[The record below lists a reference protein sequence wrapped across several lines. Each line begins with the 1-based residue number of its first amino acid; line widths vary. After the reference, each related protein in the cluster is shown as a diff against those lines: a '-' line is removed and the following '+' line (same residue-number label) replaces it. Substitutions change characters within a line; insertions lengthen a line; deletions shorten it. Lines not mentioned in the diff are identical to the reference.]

1 MSDIQKTNTSVN
13 WNRLLTIVLWLLI
26 VANLVPLLWYG
37 TRAFV
42 ADRFVIKG
50 ESMEPTLH
58 TGEGVWVNKLLMGA
72 RIYTKFDFEDSP
84 ELHCFRMP
92 GLRKLRVG
100 DVAVFNYPYGRGG
113 DTIAFKINYVYC
125 KRCWGTPGDTV
136 RIVDGMLETAGT
148 VASKPLIINKN
159 RKLRYSKST
168 PQFPESV
175 ETERLA
181 SQGDLFSDFA
191 QRIRETPDSVLL
203 RMRMLRAGQ
212 FAGER
217 DRWTTKDFG
226 PIVVP
231 RKGMTIALDSIN
243 RQHYARVIDWEE
255 RCGKPSGKGVRKTV
269 ATRGLVSGRDPLTK
283 SVGGMREAKFSGTP
297 ACGVQRSGHH
307 TATYTFRQDWYF
319 FVGDNVTN
327 SHDSRFF
334 GFVPAD
340 FVIGSVPRGRL
351 K

>member
-1 MSDIQKTNTSVN
+1 MREKRKTVD
-13 WNRLLTIVLWLLI
+13 RILTIVLWVLI
-26 VANLVPLLWYG
+26 VANAVPLLWYG
-37 TRAFV
+37 TRVFV
-42 ADRFVIKG
+42 TDRFVIKG

-100 DVAVFNYPYGRGG
+100 DIAVFNYPYGWGG

-136 RIVDGMLETAGT
+136 RIVDGRLEIPGQAGDDGRSR
-148 VASKPLIINKN
+148 AWDDAWMEC
-159 RKLRYSKST
+159 
-168 PQFPESV
+168 F
-175 ETERLA
+175 ERM
-181 SQGDLFSDFA
+181 Q
-191 QRIRETPDSVLL
+191 QTPDSVLL

-217 DRWTTKDFG
+217 DNWTTKDFG

-243 RQHYARVIDWEE
+243 WKHYERVIRWET
-255 RCGKPSGKGVRKTV
+255 GVTV
-269 ATRGLVSGRDPLTK
+269 GEFTHSNSK
-283 SVGGMREAKFSGTP
+283 N
-297 ACGVQRSGHH
+297 
-307 TATYTFRQDWYF
+307 YTFRQDWYF

-327 SHDSRFF
+327 SRDSRFF

-340 FVIGSVPRGRL
+340 FVIGIVPKGKR
-351 K
+351 

>member
-1 MSDIQKTNTSVN
+1 MIMREKRKTVDRT
-13 WNRLLTIVLWLLI
+13 LTIVLWVLI
-26 VANLVPLLWYG
+26 VANAVPLLWYG
-37 TRAFV
+37 TRVFV
-42 ADRFVIKG
+42 TDRFVIKG

-125 KRCWGTPGDTV
+125 KRCWGAPGDTV
-136 RIVDGMLETAGT
+136 RIVDGMLETAET
-148 VASKPLIINKN
+148 VDP
-159 RKLRYSKST
+159 
-168 PQFPESV
+168 
-175 ETERLA
+175 
-181 SQGDLFSDFA
+181 FSSLA
-191 QRIRETPDSVLL
+191 QRMRDTPDSVLL

-217 DRWTTKDFG
+217 DNWTTKDFG

-243 RQHYARVIDWEE
+243 RKHYERVIRWET
-255 RCGKPSGKGVRKTV
+255 GVTV
-269 ATRGLVSGRDPLTK
+269 GEFAHSNSPK
-283 SVGGMREAKFSGTP
+283 
-297 ACGVQRSGHH
+297 
-307 TATYTFRQDWYF
+307 YTFQQNWYF

-327 SHDSRFF
+327 SRDSRFF

-340 FVIGSVPRGRL
+340 FVIGIVPKGNR
-351 K
+351 

>member
-1 MSDIQKTNTSVN
+1 MDKKKADKI
-13 WNRLLTIVLWLLI
+13 LTIVLWVLI
-26 VANLVPLLWYG
+26 VANAVPLLWYG
-37 TRAFV
+37 TRVFV
-42 ADRFVIKG
+42 TDRFVIKG

-125 KRCWGTPGDTV
+125 KRCWGAPGDTV
-136 RIVDGMLETAGT
+136 RIVDGRLETETAET
-148 VASKPLIINKN
+148 VVRHPSHGSN
-159 RKLRYSKST
+159 
-168 PQFPESV
+168 
-175 ETERLA
+175 
-181 SQGDLFSDFA
+181 LFSSLA
-191 QRIRETPDSVLL
+191 QRMQQTPDSVLL

-217 DRWTTKDFG
+217 DNWTTKDFG

-231 RKGMTIALDSIN
+231 RKGMAIALDSIN
-243 RQHYARVIDWEE
+243 WKHYERVIRWET
-255 RCGKPSGKGVRKTV
+255 GVTV
-269 ATRGLVSGRDPLTK
+269 GEFTHSNSPK
-283 SVGGMREAKFSGTP
+283 
-297 ACGVQRSGHH
+297 
-307 TATYTFRQDWYF
+307 YTFQQNWYF

-327 SHDSRFF
+327 SRDSRFF

-340 FVIGSVPRGRL
+340 FVIGIVPKGKR
-351 K
+351 

>member
-1 MSDIQKTNTSVN
+1 MREKRKTVD
-13 WNRLLTIVLWLLI
+13 RILTIVLWVLI
-26 VANLVPLLWYG
+26 VANAVPLLWYG
-37 TRAFV
+37 TRVFV
-42 ADRFVIKG
+42 TDRFVIKG

-100 DVAVFNYPYGRGG
+100 DIAVFNYPYGWGG

-136 RIVDGMLETAGT
+136 RIVDGRLEIPGQAGDDGRSR
-148 VASKPLIINKN
+148 AGDDAWMEC
-159 RKLRYSKST
+159 
-168 PQFPESV
+168 F
-175 ETERLA
+175 ERM
-181 SQGDLFSDFA
+181 Q
-191 QRIRETPDSVLL
+191 QTPDSVLL

-217 DRWTTKDFG
+217 DNWTTKDFG

-243 RQHYARVIDWEE
+243 WKHYERVIRWET
-255 RCGKPSGKGVRKTV
+255 GVTV
-269 ATRGLVSGRDPLTK
+269 GEFTHSNSK
-283 SVGGMREAKFSGTP
+283 N
-297 ACGVQRSGHH
+297 
-307 TATYTFRQDWYF
+307 YTFRQDWYF

-327 SHDSRFF
+327 SRDSRFF

-340 FVIGSVPRGRL
+340 FVIGIVPGRL
-351 K
+351 R

>member
-1 MSDIQKTNTSVN
+1 MREKRKTVD
-13 WNRLLTIVLWLLI
+13 RILTIVLWVLI
-26 VANLVPLLWYG
+26 VANAVPLLWYG
-37 TRAFV
+37 TRVFV

-125 KRCWGTPGDTV
+125 KRCWGAPGDTV
-136 RIVDGMLETAGT
+136 RIVDGRLETETAET
-148 VASKPLIINKN
+148 VARHLSHGSN
-159 RKLRYSKST
+159 
-168 PQFPESV
+168 
-175 ETERLA
+175 
-181 SQGDLFSDFA
+181 LFSSLA
-191 QRIRETPDSVLL
+191 QRMQQTPDSVLL

-217 DRWTTKDFG
+217 DNWTTKDFG

-231 RKGMTIALDSIN
+231 KKGMTIALDSIN
-243 RQHYARVIDWEE
+243 RKHYERVIRWET
-255 RCGKPSGKGVRKTV
+255 GVTV
-269 ATRGLVSGRDPLTK
+269 GEIAHSNSK
-283 SVGGMREAKFSGTP
+283 N
-297 ACGVQRSGHH
+297 
-307 TATYTFRQDWYF
+307 YTFRQDWYF

-327 SHDSRFF
+327 SRDSRFF

-340 FVIGSVPRGRL
+340 FVVGIVPGR
-351 K
+351 

>member
-1 MSDIQKTNTSVN
+1 MREKRKTVD
-13 WNRLLTIVLWLLI
+13 RILTIVLWLLI
-26 VANLVPLLWYG
+26 VANAVPLLWYG
-37 TRAFV
+37 TRVFV
-42 ADRFVIKG
+42 TDRFVIKG

-125 KRCWGTPGDTV
+125 KRCWGAPGDTV
-136 RIVDGMLETAGT
+136 RIVDGRLETAET
-148 VASKPLIINKN
+148 VGP
-159 RKLRYSKST
+159 
-168 PQFPESV
+168 
-175 ETERLA
+175 
-181 SQGDLFSDFA
+181 FSSLA
-191 QRIRETPDSVLL
+191 QRIRDTPDSVLL

-217 DRWTTKDFG
+217 DNWTTKDFG

-243 RQHYARVIDWEE
+243 RQHYARVFDWEE
-255 RCGKPSGKGVRKTV
+255 RCGNPSGR
-269 ATRGLVSGRDPLTK
+269 
-283 SVGGMREAKFSGTP
+283 
-297 ACGVQRSGHH
+297 GVQRSDNQ

-327 SHDSRFF
+327 SRDSRFF
-334 GFVPAD
+334 GFVPAG
-340 FVIGSVPRGRL
+340 FVVGIVPGR
-351 K
+351 

>member
-1 MSDIQKTNTSVN
+1 MREKRKTVD
-13 WNRLLTIVLWLLI
+13 RILTIVLWLLI
-26 VANLVPLLWYG
+26 VANAVPLLWYG

-100 DVAVFNYPYGRGG
+100 DIAVFNYPYGRGG

-136 RIVDGMLETAGT
+136 RIVDGRLETETAET
-148 VASKPLIINKN
+148 VARHPSHGSN
-159 RKLRYSKST
+159 
-168 PQFPESV
+168 
-175 ETERLA
+175 
-181 SQGDLFSDFA
+181 LFSSLA
-191 QRIRETPDSVLL
+191 QRMQQTPDSVLL

-217 DRWTTKDFG
+217 DNWTTKDFG

-243 RQHYARVIDWEE
+243 RKHYERVIRWET
-255 RCGKPSGKGVRKTV
+255 GVTV
-269 ATRGLVSGRDPLTK
+269 GEITHSNSK
-283 SVGGMREAKFSGTP
+283 N
-297 ACGVQRSGHH
+297 
-307 TATYTFRQDWYF
+307 YTFRQDWYF

-327 SHDSRFF
+327 SRDSRFF

-340 FVIGSVPRGRL
+340 FVIGIVPGRL
-351 K
+351 R

>member
-1 MSDIQKTNTSVN
+1 MREKRKTVD
-13 WNRLLTIVLWLLI
+13 RILTIVLWLLI
-26 VANLVPLLWYG
+26 VANVVPLLWYG
-37 TRAFV
+37 TRVFV
-42 ADRFVIKG
+42 TDRFVIKG

-136 RIVDGMLETAGT
+136 RIVDGRLETETAET
-148 VASKPLIINKN
+148 VARHPSHGSN
-159 RKLRYSKST
+159 
-168 PQFPESV
+168 
-175 ETERLA
+175 
-181 SQGDLFSDFA
+181 LFSSLA
-191 QRIRETPDSVLL
+191 QRMQQTSDSVLL

-217 DRWTTKDFG
+217 DNWTTKDFG

-231 RKGMTIALDSIN
+231 KKGMTIALDSIN
-243 RQHYARVIDWEE
+243 RKHYERVIRWET
-255 RCGKPSGKGVRKTV
+255 GVTV
-269 ATRGLVSGRDPLTK
+269 GEITHSNSK
-283 SVGGMREAKFSGTP
+283 N
-297 ACGVQRSGHH
+297 
-307 TATYTFRQDWYF
+307 YTFRQDWYF

-327 SHDSRFF
+327 SRDSRFF

-340 FVIGSVPRGRL
+340 FVIGIVPKGKR
-351 K
+351 

>member
-1 MSDIQKTNTSVN
+1 MREKRKTVD
-13 WNRLLTIVLWLLI
+13 RLLTIVLWMLI
-26 VANLVPLLWYG
+26 VANAVPLLWYG

-100 DVAVFNYPYGRGG
+100 DVAVFNYPYGWGG
-113 DTIAFKINYVYC
+113 DTVAFKINYVYC
-125 KRCWGTPGDTV
+125 QRCWGAPGDTV
-136 RIVDGMLETAGT
+136 RIVDGYLEIPGQARNDYDGRAGDD
-148 VASKPLIINKN
+148 AWMKG
-159 RKLRYSKST
+159 
-168 PQFPESV
+168 F
-175 ETERLA
+175 ERM
-181 SQGDLFSDFA
+181 
-191 QRIRETPDSVLL
+191 RETPDSVLL

-217 DRWTTKDFG
+217 DNWTTKDFG

-243 RQHYARVIDWEE
+243 RKHYERVIRWET
-255 RCGKPSGKGVRKTV
+255 GVTV
-269 ATRGLVSGRDPLTK
+269 GEITHSNSK
-283 SVGGMREAKFSGTP
+283 N
-297 ACGVQRSGHH
+297 
-307 TATYTFRQDWYF
+307 YTFRQDWYF

-327 SHDSRFF
+327 SRDSRFF

-340 FVIGSVPRGRL
+340 FVIGIVPKGKR
-351 K
+351 

>member
-1 MSDIQKTNTSVN
+1 MDKKKADKI
-13 WNRLLTIVLWLLI
+13 LTIVLWVLI
-26 VANLVPLLWYG
+26 VANAVPLLWYG

-136 RIVDGMLETAGT
+136 RIVDGRLETETAET
-148 VASKPLIINKN
+148 VARHPPHGGN
-159 RKLRYSKST
+159 
-168 PQFPESV
+168 
-175 ETERLA
+175 
-181 SQGDLFSDFA
+181 LFSSLA
-191 QRIRETPDSVLL
+191 QRMQQTPDSVLL

-217 DRWTTKDFG
+217 DNWTTKDFG

-243 RQHYARVIDWEE
+243 WKHYERVIRWET
-255 RCGKPSGKGVRKTV
+255 GVTV
-269 ATRGLVSGRDPLTK
+269 GEITHSNSK
-283 SVGGMREAKFSGTP
+283 N
-297 ACGVQRSGHH
+297 
-307 TATYTFRQDWYF
+307 YTFRQDWYF

-327 SHDSRFF
+327 SRDSRFF

-340 FVIGSVPRGRL
+340 FVIGIVPGRL
-351 K
+351 R

>member
-1 MSDIQKTNTSVN
+1 MIMREKRKTVD
-13 WNRLLTIVLWLLI
+13 RILTIVLWLLI
-26 VANLVPLLWYG
+26 VANAVPLLWYG

-136 RIVDGMLETAGT
+136 RIVDGRLETETAET
-148 VASKPLIINKN
+148 VARHPSHGSN
-159 RKLRYSKST
+159 
-168 PQFPESV
+168 
-175 ETERLA
+175 
-181 SQGDLFSDFA
+181 LFSSLA
-191 QRIRETPDSVLL
+191 QRMQQTSDSVLL

-217 DRWTTKDFG
+217 DNWTTKDFG

-231 RKGMTIALDSIN
+231 KKGMTIALDSIK
-243 RQHYARVIDWEE
+243 RKHYERVIRWET
-255 RCGKPSGKGVRKTV
+255 GVTV
-269 ATRGLVSGRDPLTK
+269 GEFTHSNSK
-283 SVGGMREAKFSGTP
+283 N
-297 ACGVQRSGHH
+297 
-307 TATYTFRQDWYF
+307 YTFRQDWYF

-327 SHDSRFF
+327 SRDSRFF

-340 FVIGSVPRGRL
+340 FVIGIVPGRL
-351 K
+351 R

>member
-1 MSDIQKTNTSVN
+1 MREKRKTVD
-13 WNRLLTIVLWLLI
+13 RILTIVLWLLI
-26 VANLVPLLWYG
+26 VANAVPLLWYG
-37 TRAFV
+37 TRVFV
-42 ADRFVIKG
+42 TDRFVIKG

-136 RIVDGMLETAGT
+136 RIVDGRLETETAET
-148 VASKPLIINKN
+148 VARHPSHGSN
-159 RKLRYSKST
+159 
-168 PQFPESV
+168 
-175 ETERLA
+175 
-181 SQGDLFSDFA
+181 LFSSLA
-191 QRIRETPDSVLL
+191 QRMQQTPDSVLL

-217 DRWTTKDFG
+217 DNWTTKDFG

-231 RKGMTIALDSIN
+231 KKGMTIALDSIN
-243 RQHYARVIDWEE
+243 RKHYERVIRWET
-255 RCGKPSGKGVRKTV
+255 GVTV
-269 ATRGLVSGRDPLTK
+269 GEFTHSNSK
-283 SVGGMREAKFSGTP
+283 N
-297 ACGVQRSGHH
+297 
-307 TATYTFRQDWYF
+307 YTFRQDWYF

-327 SHDSRFF
+327 SRDSRFF

-340 FVIGSVPRGRL
+340 FVIGIVPKGKR
-351 K
+351 

>member
-1 MSDIQKTNTSVN
+1 MREKRKTVDRT
-13 WNRLLTIVLWLLI
+13 LTIVLWVLI
-26 VANLVPLLWYG
+26 VANAVPLLWYG
-37 TRAFV
+37 TRVFV
-42 ADRFVIKG
+42 TDRFVIKG

-125 KRCWGTPGDTV
+125 KRCWGAPGDTV
-136 RIVDGMLETAGT
+136 RIVDGMLETAET
-148 VASKPLIINKN
+148 VDP
-159 RKLRYSKST
+159 
-168 PQFPESV
+168 
-175 ETERLA
+175 
-181 SQGDLFSDFA
+181 FSSLA
-191 QRIRETPDSVLL
+191 QRMRDTPDSVLL

-217 DRWTTKDFG
+217 DNWTTKDFG

-243 RQHYARVIDWEE
+243 WKHYERVIRWET
-255 RCGKPSGKGVRKTV
+255 GVTV
-269 ATRGLVSGRDPLTK
+269 GEFAHSNSPK
-283 SVGGMREAKFSGTP
+283 
-297 ACGVQRSGHH
+297 
-307 TATYTFRQDWYF
+307 YTFQQNWYF

-327 SHDSRFF
+327 SRDSRFF

-340 FVIGSVPRGRL
+340 FVIGIVPKGNR
-351 K
+351 

>member
-1 MSDIQKTNTSVN
+1 MDKKKADKI
-13 WNRLLTIVLWLLI
+13 LTIVLWVLI
-26 VANLVPLLWYG
+26 VANAVPLLWYG

-100 DVAVFNYPYGRGG
+100 DVAVFNYPYGWGG

-136 RIVDGMLETAGT
+136 RIVDGRLETETAET
-148 VASKPLIINKN
+148 VVRHPSHG
-159 RKLRYSKST
+159 
-168 PQFPESV
+168 
-175 ETERLA
+175 
-181 SQGDLFSDFA
+181 GDLFSGFA
-191 QRIRETPDSVLL
+191 QRMQQTPDSVLL

-217 DRWTTKDFG
+217 DNWTTKDFG

-243 RQHYARVIDWEE
+243 WKHYERVIRWET
-255 RCGKPSGKGVRKTV
+255 GVTV
-269 ATRGLVSGRDPLTK
+269 GEITHSNSK
-283 SVGGMREAKFSGTP
+283 N
-297 ACGVQRSGHH
+297 
-307 TATYTFRQDWYF
+307 YTFRQDWYF

-327 SHDSRFF
+327 SRDSRFF

-340 FVIGSVPRGRL
+340 FVIGIVPGRL
-351 K
+351 R

>member
-1 MSDIQKTNTSVN
+1 MREKRKTVD
-13 WNRLLTIVLWLLI
+13 RILTIVLWLLI
-26 VANLVPLLWYG
+26 VANAVPLLWYG

-42 ADRFVIKG
+42 TDRFVIKG

-72 RIYTKFDFEDSP
+72 RLYTKFDFEDSP

-125 KRCWGTPGDTV
+125 KRCWGAPGDTV
-136 RIVDGMLETAGT
+136 RIVDGMLETAKT
-148 VASKPLIINKN
+148 VVRKQLKDNKN
-159 RKLRYSKST
+159 AKKGWQKIT
-168 PQFPESV
+168 PRFSEKIENEEHPSHG
-175 ETERLA
+175 
-181 SQGDLFSDFA
+181 SNLFSSLA
-191 QRIRETPDSVLL
+191 QRMQQTPDSVLL

-217 DRWTTKDFG
+217 DNWTTKDFG

-231 RKGMTIALDSIN
+231 KKGMTIALDSIN

-255 RCGKPSGKGVRKTV
+255 RCGKPSGR
-269 ATRGLVSGRDPLTK
+269 
-283 SVGGMREAKFSGTP
+283 
-297 ACGVQRSGHH
+297 GVQRSGNH
-307 TATYTFRQDWYF
+307 TAIYTFRQDWYF

-327 SHDSRFF
+327 SRDSRFF

-340 FVIGSVPRGRL
+340 FVVGIVPGR
-351 K
+351 

>member
-1 MSDIQKTNTSVN
+1 MDKKKADKI
-13 WNRLLTIVLWLLI
+13 LTIVLWVLI
-26 VANLVPLLWYG
+26 VVNAAPLLWYG

-42 ADRFVIKG
+42 TDRFVIKG

-72 RIYTKFDFEDSP
+72 RIYTKFNFDGPD
-84 ELHCFRMP
+84 LHCFRMP

-125 KRCWGTPGDTV
+125 KRCWGAPGDTV
-136 RIVDGMLETAGT
+136 RIVDGRLEIPGQAGDD
-148 VASKPLIINKN
+148 AWMKG
-159 RKLRYSKST
+159 
-168 PQFPESV
+168 F
-175 ETERLA
+175 ERM
-181 SQGDLFSDFA
+181 
-191 QRIRETPDSVLL
+191 RETPDSVLL

-231 RKGMTIALDSIN
+231 KKGMTIALDSIN
-243 RQHYARVIDWEE
+243 RKHYERVIRWET
-255 RCGKPSGKGVRKTV
+255 GVTV
-269 ATRGLVSGRDPLTK
+269 GEFTHSNSK
-283 SVGGMREAKFSGTP
+283 N
-297 ACGVQRSGHH
+297 
-307 TATYTFRQDWYF
+307 YTFRQDWYF

-327 SHDSRFF
+327 SRDSRFF

-340 FVIGSVPRGRL
+340 FVIGIVPKGKR
-351 K
+351 

>member
-1 MSDIQKTNTSVN
+1 MREKRKTVD
-13 WNRLLTIVLWLLI
+13 RILTIVLWLLI
-26 VANLVPLLWYG
+26 VANAVPLLWYG
-37 TRAFV
+37 TRVFV
-42 ADRFVIKG
+42 TDRFVIKG

-58 TGEGVWVNKLLMGA
+58 TGQDVWVNKLLMGA

-125 KRCWGTPGDTV
+125 KRCWGAPGDTV
-136 RIVDGMLETAGT
+136 RIVDGMLETETAET
-148 VASKPLIINKN
+148 VARHPSHGSN
-159 RKLRYSKST
+159 
-168 PQFPESV
+168 
-175 ETERLA
+175 
-181 SQGDLFSDFA
+181 LFSSLA
-191 QRIRETPDSVLL
+191 QRMQQTPDSVLL

-217 DRWTTKDFG
+217 DNWTTKDFG

-231 RKGMTIALDSIN
+231 KKGMTIALDSIN
-243 RQHYARVIDWEE
+243 RTHYERVIRWET
-255 RCGKPSGKGVRKTV
+255 GVTV
-269 ATRGLVSGRDPLTK
+269 GEITHSNSK
-283 SVGGMREAKFSGTP
+283 N
-297 ACGVQRSGHH
+297 
-307 TATYTFRQDWYF
+307 YTFRQDWYF

-327 SHDSRFF
+327 SRDSRFF

-340 FVIGSVPRGRL
+340 FVIGIVPGRL
-351 K
+351 R

>member
-1 MSDIQKTNTSVN
+1 MDKKKADKI
-13 WNRLLTIVLWLLI
+13 LTIVLWVLI
-26 VANLVPLLWYG
+26 VANAVPLLWYG

-42 ADRFVIKG
+42 TDRFVIKG

-72 RIYTKFDFEDSP
+72 RIYTKFNFDGPD
-84 ELHCFRMP
+84 LHCFRMP

-100 DVAVFNYPYGRGG
+100 DVAVFNYPYGWGG
-113 DTIAFKINYVYC
+113 DTVAFKINYVYC

-136 RIVDGMLETAGT
+136 RIVDGYLEIPGQSRNDKKGAR
-148 VASKPLIINKN
+148 ND
-159 RKLRYSKST
+159 KSGVGKDKWLEG
-168 PQFPESV
+168 F
-175 ETERLA
+175 ERMRA
-181 SQGDLFSDFA
+181 
-191 QRIRETPDSVLL
+191 TPDSVLL

-217 DRWTTKDFG
+217 DNWTTKDFG

-231 RKGMTIALDSIN
+231 KKGMSIVLDSVA
-243 RQHYARVIDWEE
+243 RKHYARVIDWEG
-255 RCGKPSGKGVRKTV
+255 RSRVKP
-269 ATRGLVSGRDPLTK
+269 
-283 SVGGMREAKFSGTP
+283 GMTE
-297 ACGVQRSGHH
+297 
-307 TATYTFRQDWYF
+307 ATYTFRQDWYF

-327 SHDSRFF
+327 SKDSRFI

-340 FVIGSVPRGRL
+340 YIVGIVPR

>member
-1 MSDIQKTNTSVN
+1 MREKRKTVD
-13 WNRLLTIVLWLLI
+13 RILTIVLWLLI
-26 VANLVPLLWYG
+26 VANAVPLLWYG

-100 DVAVFNYPYGRGG
+100 DIAVFNYPYGWGG

-136 RIVDGMLETAGT
+136 RIVDGRLETSET
-148 VASKPLIINKN
+148 VARHPSHGSN
-159 RKLRYSKST
+159 
-168 PQFPESV
+168 
-175 ETERLA
+175 
-181 SQGDLFSDFA
+181 LFSSLA
-191 QRIRETPDSVLL
+191 QRMQQTPDSVLL

-217 DRWTTKDFG
+217 DNWTTKDFG

-243 RQHYARVIDWEE
+243 RKHYERVIRWET
-255 RCGKPSGKGVRKTV
+255 GVTV
-269 ATRGLVSGRDPLTK
+269 GEITHSNSK
-283 SVGGMREAKFSGTP
+283 N
-297 ACGVQRSGHH
+297 
-307 TATYTFRQDWYF
+307 YTFRQDWYF

-327 SHDSRFF
+327 SRDSRFF

-340 FVIGSVPRGRL
+340 FVVGIVPGR
-351 K
+351 

>member
-1 MSDIQKTNTSVN
+1 MREKRKTVD
-13 WNRLLTIVLWLLI
+13 RILTIVLWLLI
-26 VANLVPLLWYG
+26 VANAVPLLWYG

-125 KRCWGTPGDTV
+125 KRCWGAPGDTV
-136 RIVDGMLETAGT
+136 RIVDGWLETSET
-148 VASKPLIINKN
+148 VVRHPSHG
-159 RKLRYSKST
+159 
-168 PQFPESV
+168 
-175 ETERLA
+175 
-181 SQGDLFSDFA
+181 GDLFSGFA
-191 QRIRETPDSVLL
+191 QRMQQTPDSVLL

-217 DRWTTKDFG
+217 DNWTTKDFG

-231 RKGMTIALDSIN
+231 KKGMTIALDSIN
-243 RQHYARVIDWEE
+243 RKHYERVIRWET
-255 RCGKPSGKGVRKTV
+255 GVTV
-269 ATRGLVSGRDPLTK
+269 GEITHSNSK
-283 SVGGMREAKFSGTP
+283 N
-297 ACGVQRSGHH
+297 
-307 TATYTFRQDWYF
+307 YTFRQDWYF

-327 SHDSRFF
+327 SRDSRFF

-340 FVIGSVPRGRL
+340 FVVGIVPGR
-351 K
+351 

>member
-1 MSDIQKTNTSVN
+1 MREKRKTVD
-13 WNRLLTIVLWLLI
+13 RILTIVLWVLI
-26 VANLVPLLWYG
+26 VANAVPLLWYG
-37 TRAFV
+37 TRVFV
-42 ADRFVIKG
+42 TDRFVIKG

-92 GLRKLRVG
+92 SLRKLRVG

-136 RIVDGMLETAGT
+136 RIVDGRLETETAET
-148 VASKPLIINKN
+148 VARHPSHGSN
-159 RKLRYSKST
+159 
-168 PQFPESV
+168 
-175 ETERLA
+175 
-181 SQGDLFSDFA
+181 LFSSLA
-191 QRIRETPDSVLL
+191 QRMQQTPDSVLL

-217 DRWTTKDFG
+217 DNWTTKDFG

-231 RKGMTIALDSIN
+231 RKGMAIALDSIN
-243 RQHYARVIDWEE
+243 RKHYERVIRWET
-255 RCGKPSGKGVRKTV
+255 GVTV
-269 ATRGLVSGRDPLTK
+269 GEFTHSNSK
-283 SVGGMREAKFSGTP
+283 N
-297 ACGVQRSGHH
+297 
-307 TATYTFRQDWYF
+307 YTFRQDWYF

-327 SHDSRFF
+327 SRDSRFF

-340 FVIGSVPRGRL
+340 FVIGIVPKGKR
-351 K
+351 

>member
-1 MSDIQKTNTSVN
+1 MREKRKTVD
-13 WNRLLTIVLWLLI
+13 RILTIVLWLLI
-26 VANLVPLLWYG
+26 VANVVPLLWYG
-37 TRAFV
+37 TRVFV
-42 ADRFVIKG
+42 TDRFVIKG

-136 RIVDGMLETAGT
+136 RIVDGRLETETAET
-148 VASKPLIINKN
+148 VVRHPSHG
-159 RKLRYSKST
+159 
-168 PQFPESV
+168 
-175 ETERLA
+175 
-181 SQGDLFSDFA
+181 GDLFSGFA
-191 QRIRETPDSVLL
+191 QRMQQTPDSVLL

-217 DRWTTKDFG
+217 DNWTTKDFG

-231 RKGMTIALDSIN
+231 KKGMTIALDSIN
-243 RQHYARVIDWEE
+243 RKHYERVIRWET
-255 RCGKPSGKGVRKTV
+255 GVTV
-269 ATRGLVSGRDPLTK
+269 GEITHSNSK
-283 SVGGMREAKFSGTP
+283 N
-297 ACGVQRSGHH
+297 
-307 TATYTFRQDWYF
+307 YTFRQDWYF

-327 SHDSRFF
+327 SRDSRFF

-340 FVIGSVPRGRL
+340 FVIGIVPKGKR
-351 K
+351 

>member
-1 MSDIQKTNTSVN
+1 MDKKKADKI
-13 WNRLLTIVLWLLI
+13 LTIVLWVLI
-26 VANLVPLLWYG
+26 VANAVPLLWYG

-100 DVAVFNYPYGRGG
+100 DVAVFNYPYGWGG

-136 RIVDGMLETAGT
+136 RIVDGRLETETAET
-148 VASKPLIINKN
+148 VARHPSHGSN
-159 RKLRYSKST
+159 
-168 PQFPESV
+168 
-175 ETERLA
+175 
-181 SQGDLFSDFA
+181 LFSSLA
-191 QRIRETPDSVLL
+191 QRMQQTPDSVLL

-217 DRWTTKDFG
+217 DNWTTKDFG

-243 RQHYARVIDWEE
+243 WKHYERVIRWET
-255 RCGKPSGKGVRKTV
+255 GVTV
-269 ATRGLVSGRDPLTK
+269 GEITHSNSK
-283 SVGGMREAKFSGTP
+283 N
-297 ACGVQRSGHH
+297 
-307 TATYTFRQDWYF
+307 YTFRQDWYF

-327 SHDSRFF
+327 SRDSRFF

-340 FVIGSVPRGRL
+340 FVIGIVPGRL
-351 K
+351 R

>member
-1 MSDIQKTNTSVN
+1 MREKRKTVD
-13 WNRLLTIVLWLLI
+13 RILTIVLWVLI
-26 VANLVPLLWYG
+26 VANAVPLLWYG
-37 TRAFV
+37 TRVFV
-42 ADRFVIKG
+42 TDRFVIKG

-100 DVAVFNYPYGRGG
+100 DIAVFNYPYGWGG

-136 RIVDGMLETAGT
+136 RIVDGRLETETAET
-148 VASKPLIINKN
+148 VARHPSHGSN
-159 RKLRYSKST
+159 
-168 PQFPESV
+168 
-175 ETERLA
+175 
-181 SQGDLFSDFA
+181 LFSSLA
-191 QRIRETPDSVLL
+191 QRMQQTPDSVLL

-217 DRWTTKDFG
+217 DNWTTKDFG

-231 RKGMTIALDSIN
+231 KKGMTIALDSIN
-243 RQHYARVIDWEE
+243 RKHYERVIRWET
-255 RCGKPSGKGVRKTV
+255 GVTV
-269 ATRGLVSGRDPLTK
+269 GEITHSNSK
-283 SVGGMREAKFSGTP
+283 N
-297 ACGVQRSGHH
+297 
-307 TATYTFRQDWYF
+307 YTFRQDWYF

-327 SHDSRFF
+327 SRDSRFF

-340 FVIGSVPRGRL
+340 FVIGIVPGRL
-351 K
+351 R